1 MEGLSEKA
9 KNMPEYL
16 DLLSRMI
23 EADKERMESTKVVA
37 EEMKF
42 LQNRIYTS
50 IKWPLKLKWPMFDA
64 RAAYSVPNNY
74 FQNISLDGE
83 RLGVMF
89 THGAMRSVFF
99 VDDRLMLYSKTVNHY
114 HSHNYFTS
122 FLLLHLEPEEYSY
135 KLENDGTFI
144 LSANVEKT
152 MKNLITGK
160 NEKKKVIFNF
170 FNKPVKG
177 RIMTRE
183 KVLTSAQFKNIYA
196 KYGGA
201 SIKSASIDM
210 EGYALTVPHF
220 APHPYMLQL
229 HEKFGYAS
237 KRDFQEDAINYFKEN
252 LGF

>member
-9 KNMPEYL
+9 RNIPEYL
-16 DLLSRMI
+16 DLLSKMT
-23 EADKERMESTKVVA
+23 EADQTRLDSTRVVA
-37 EEMKF
+37 KEMKF
-42 LQNRIYTS
+42 LQNKIYTS
-50 IKWPLKLKWPMFDA
+50 VKWPIKLKWPLFDA

-99 VDDRLMLYSKTVNHY
+99 AGDRLMLFSKTVNHY
-114 HSHNYFTS
+114 RTHNYFTS

-152 MKNLITGK
+152 MKNLVTDK
-160 NEKKKVIFNF
+160 NEKKKIVFNF
-170 FNKPVKG
+170 YNKPVKG

-183 KVLTSAQFKNIYA
+183 KVLTSMQFKNIYA

-201 SIKSASIDM
+201 SMKSASIDM

-220 APHPYMLQL
+220 APHPFMLQL
-229 HEKFGYAS
+229 HEKFGYPA